1 MKIKITA
8 AATKPDVRAL
18 IRQVFS
24 SEKPVRKAFT
34 TPQSRAAFYKRV
46 EKYFLDRGMELTLEK
61 ELRTFIPKEG
71 LKGRV
76 EVRLEREDKTYWL
89 VATVLD

>member
-8 AATKPDVRAL
+8 AATKPDVKAL

-46 EKYFLDRGMELTLEK
+46 EKYFLDRDMKLTLEK
-61 ELRTFIPKEG
+61 ELHTFIPREG

-76 EVRLEREDKTYWL
+76 EVRFEREDNAYWL